1 VTGNGT
7 RVGSTV
13 VAAGP
18 RFARLRRWGPVVLA
32 AMFDLA
38 VAALAELGC
47 AVGEYEE
54 DNRTC
59 DASTYPLIG
68 VGVVVLGVVLARVAS
83 HPAPRWLGVAAAFA
97 LGVVGLGRV

>member
-1 VTGNGT
+1 MVND
-7 RVGSTV
+7 S
-13 VAAGP
+13 AP
-18 RFARLRRWGPVVLA
+18 RFQRLRRWGPVALA
-32 AMFDLA
+32 AVFDLA

-68 VGVVVLGVVLARVAS
+68 VGALAVGVVLARLVG
-83 HPAPRWLGVAAAFA
+83 HPAPRWLGVIAAFT
-97 LGVVGLGRV
+97 LGLVGLGRV

>member
-1 VTGNGT
+1 MTAAED
-7 RVGSTV
+7 GS
-13 VAAGP
+13 GR
-18 RFARLRRWGPVVLA
+18 RFPRLRRWAPVVVA
-32 AMFDLA
+32 GVFDLA

-68 VGVVVLGVVLARVAS
+68 VGALVLGVVLALAVR
-83 HPAPRWLGVAAAFA
+83 HPAPRWVGVTAAFV
-97 LGVVGLGRV
+97 LGWVGLGRV